1 MKNIIIIIRQ
11 LRMKRVDDDEIKKMK
26 RENEEREKIK
36 FEYIA

>member
-11 LRMKRVDDDEIKKMK
+11 LRMKRVDDDKIKKMK